1 MKDNIVKISRADFG
15 YRTKG
20 ISRILLK
27 NINLEIQAGELVCI
41 IGKNGSGKSTMLK
54 TMMRLQALL
63 GGEILYEGRDIMD
76 FGRDEFA
83 RFCGFVSTDRIQ
95 AEQMNI
101 RELVELG
108 RFPYTNWIGKLS
120 TEDREEVNKALH
132 AVGLSGMSEAGL
144 SEISDGERQRAMIAR
159 TLAQNT
165 GFILLDEPSAFLDIP
180 NKYEITSLLK
190 NLCSMGRTVLFSTH
204 DLHLALQYA
213 DKIWLIDEG
222 EIVQGAPEDLVIN
235 GTIEK
240 LFNTL
245 NIVFER
251 DTGEFESQVSS
262 REKIYIVPSR
272 MDKMILSWTRKALR
286 RAQFQVMPQD
296 DGNCPKL
303 EIIKKNNRIV
313 WNIRKENE
321 NLLFENLYEMN
332 DYLSKLKSNELD

>member
-1 MKDNIVKISRADFG
+1 MRENIARISEADFG
-15 YRTKG
+15 YRTKRK
-20 ISRILLK
+20 SRVILK
-27 NINLEIQAGELVCI
+27 NINLEIRSGELVCI

-54 TMMRLQALL
+54 TMTRLQPLL
-63 GGEILYEGRDIMD
+63 GGEILYEGRNLLD
-76 FGRDEFA
+76 FGREEFA
-83 RFCGFVSTDRIQ
+83 KFCGFVSTDRVQ

-120 TEDREEVNKALH
+120 SEDREEVNKALH
-132 AVGLSGMSEAGL
+132 AVGLSHMSESGL

-165 GFILLDEPSAFLDIP
+165 DFILLDEPSAFLDIP

-213 DKIWLIDEG
+213 DKIWLIDE
-222 EIVQGAPEDLVIN
+222 EAIVQGAPEDLVIN

-240 LFNTL
+240 LFNTF

-251 DTGEFESQVSS
+251 DTGEFESLVSS
-262 REKIYIVPSR
+262 REKIYMVPSR
-272 MDKMILSWTRKALR
+272 MDKMILSWTMKALR
-286 RAQFQVMPQD
+286 RAQFQIIPED
-296 DGNCPKL
+296 DGNCPTL
-303 EIIKKNNRIV
+303 EIIKKNNRIL

-321 NLLFENLYEMN
+321 NFLFENLYEMT

>member
-1 MKDNIVKISRADFG
+1 MKENIAKISGADFG
-15 YRTKG
+15 YRTKAK
-20 ISRILLK
+20 SRILLK
-27 NINLEIQAGELVCI
+27 NINLEIRSGELVCI

-54 TMMRLQALL
+54 TMTRLQPLL
-63 GGEILYEGRDIMD
+63 GGEILYTGRNIMD
-76 FGRDEFA
+76 FGREEFA
-83 RFCGFVSTDRIQ
+83 KFCGFVSTDRIQ

-120 TEDREEVNKALH
+120 SEDREEVDKAMH
-132 AVGLSGMSEAGL
+132 AVGISHMHEAGL

-165 GFILLDEPSAFLDIP
+165 DFILLDEPSAFLDIP

-190 NLCSMGRTVLFSTH
+190 SLCSMGRTVLFSTH

-213 DKIWLIDEG
+213 DKIWLIDE
-222 EIVQGAPEDLVIN
+222 EAIVQGAPEDLVIN

-240 LFNTL
+240 LFNTF
-245 NIVFER
+245 NVVFER
-251 DTGEFESQVSS
+251 DTGEFESLVSS
-262 REKIYIVPSR
+262 RKKIYIVPSG

-286 RAQFQVMPQD
+286 RAQFQIIPAD
-296 DGNCPKL
+296 DGNSPRL
-303 EIIKKNNRIV
+303 EVIKKNNKTV

-321 NLLFENLYEMN
+321 NLVFQNLYEMN
-332 DYLSKLKSNELD
+332 DYLSKLKSHELH